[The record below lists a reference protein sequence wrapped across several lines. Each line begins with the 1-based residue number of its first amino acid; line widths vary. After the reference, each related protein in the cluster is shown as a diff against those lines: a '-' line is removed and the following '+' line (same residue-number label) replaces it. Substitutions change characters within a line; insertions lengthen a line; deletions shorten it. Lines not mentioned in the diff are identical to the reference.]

1 MRWLKRTILAVITL
15 LVLVMALI
23 FITPLDTYIPEIERR
38 VGAQIQEPVRVG
50 AVQLGLFPLPHLD
63 LKNVRVGRTPSLQAD
78 EVEIELSL
86 VALMSGEL
94 VLHRVSVSGGVVYL
108 HELQLWLAR
117 FISFPHTQSIRFTEF
132 QFRGVT
138 LMIKGVALDRLEGK
152 VELDERGQL
161 RRIWLAADEQKLVV
175 SAVPVATKVDV
186 QHLPV
191 LAFEVHGKN
200 WQPPLMTDLPLME
213 HVEASGV
220 LDGNKVDVRLFNLS
234 TSSAHATG
242 SALLDFAM
250 PWRVSAELK
259 ESEISLPPILAM
271 LNYPATSRGTF
282 QARGAVQ
289 SEGASL
295 DEMQK
300 NLRFNGRFAL
310 RQAEVNLVKETGK
323 PFVIDALDAQ
333 LGMDEAVV
341 SLSDIH
347 TRLYDGQASGKLML
361 DRATLGLSVQ
371 GVVKNVNLQPLIA
384 SLSSEVLL
392 SGRAD
397 AQTEFRLQLR
407 DFEKFPANVRLQ
419 ADFQMR
425 NGVLQKVDLEQVA
438 KNPAQSYASQG
449 ATKFDQLN
457 GRVQVDGNG
466 YHFRQIALASG
477 SLNAEGRLD
486 VSPNMA
492 LKGMLDADV
501 KGTAGLVSMPMVI
514 SGTLDKPSVSPS
526 GTALAGA
533 AVGTAM
539 LGPGLGTALG
549 VKIGGFLHKLF
560 GSDDAPAN
568 KKAMHPKQSEKPS
581 KP

>member
-1 MRWLKRTILAVITL
+1 MRWLKRTILAVTTL
-15 LVLVMALI
+15 LLLVMALI

-63 LKNVRVGRTPSLQAD
+63 LKNVRIGRTPSLQAD

-138 LMIKGVALDRLEGK
+138 LMIKGVALEGLEGK

-186 QHLPV
+186 QHLPG
-191 LAFEVHGKN
+191 LAFEAHGKN
-200 WQPPLMTDLPLME
+200 WQPSLMTGLPLME

-259 ESEISLPPILAM
+259 ESEISLPQILAM

-289 SEGASL
+289 SEYL

-300 NLRFNGRFAL
+300 NIRFNGRVAL
-310 RQAEVNLVKETGK
+310 RQAAVNLVKETGK
-323 PFVIDALDAQ
+323 PFVIDAFDAQ
-333 LGMDEAVV
+333 LAIDEAGV
-341 SLSDIH
+341 SLNDIH

-397 AQTEFRLQLR
+397 AQTKFRLQLR

-425 NGVLQKVDLEQVA
+425 KGILQKVDLEQVA

-457 GRVQVDGNG
+457 GRVQVDGDG

-533 AVGTAM
+533 AVGTAI

-560 GSDDAPAN
+560 GSDDAPTN
-568 KKAMHPKQSEKPS
+568 KKTTHPKQSEKPS